1 MSALTYIRRTPA
13 ASTPAMTV
21 TRAVIDTMI
30 ATGAPAE
37 QAAGLAE
44 CLQISTIAHVNTFPT
59 AFPEMNF
66 IYAMTVRREFRT
78 SFIRWHNENCP
89 LDDVWEMAPDEGTWD
104 DVDWPTYEHE
114 IKDEII
120 DYFYDLSASQSAA

>member
-1 MSALTYIRRTPA
+1 MFLLRMTNSCEIDASSAA
-13 ASTPAMTV
+13 CA
-21 TRAVIDTMI
+21 
-30 ATGAPAE
+30 
-37 QAAGLAE
+37 
-44 CLQISTIAHVNTFPT
+44 
-59 AFPEMNF
+59 
-66 IYAMTVRREFRT
+66 